1 MRIHIT
7 DYETQ
12 NHEYLGNVASPLHP
26 DNYIVEEAGEDIIIG
41 GESVQ
46 YMPRWFQRYDSKEEW
61 LEKNQGIRI
70 HPDTKIIVA
79 HNLAYEA
86 SWWLTY
92 FKDEFMAFLKRGG
105 RVYCTAYA
113 HYLLSNQQDTYP
125 ALDDVAPIYGGSHKV
140 DGIKA
145 LWEAGVLTADI
156 DPELLH
162 TYLYGPEGDIA
173 NTTKVFLGTWERLR
187 QRNMLKMAFVRMDA
201 LLYSIF
207 CMHHGLKID
216 REKAQLLKKEN
227 EDALEVAR
235 SKLVDLLPAD
245 LPEVAASQF
254 SWSSD
259 YNVSALIFGGAFK
272 YVDRVPRTDADGEL
286 IYKKAE
292 GPFFKDGKEKY
303 VLPESACEFDEEVGL
318 WYDPARKIHQ
328 ARYTAGKNKGQ
339 PKFEKYVTDEVD
351 TKNGDLLYTMPG
363 LLTPDNRDTLEEAMS
378 GEWTGKRSLPCGTPV
393 YSTAGDVLDVL
404 AAHDVPG
411 CKLLQEVAKIDKDL
425 GSFYLKVEYKKDG
438 SVKKTAGMLQYL
450 SEDGFINHTLN
461 HTSTVTGRLSSNKP
475 NLQQLP
481 RGDTSRVKE
490 MFVSRWG
497 DDGLILQ
504 EDYSALETVGLQVL
518 TGDKAL
524 KAALI
529 EGKDMHSLR
538 LASMQDLDYDYVV
551 ARTKDKTH
559 PDHDEWD
566 VMRTHIKP
574 VAFQYQ
580 YGATAY
586 GMAMSTGKT
595 KDFCEQFIA
604 AEKAAFPEVEE
615 WFEGCVFKSVE
626 ETSLKNKPIR
636 LEFGEG
642 RYKMIRWG
650 TYTSPDG
657 TTYQFRQVT
666 KEKWDFIQ
674 KKRVDVSEFRVPQ
687 MRNYPV
693 QGSSGFFVQLSCAML
708 IRYFIK
714 HDFYDGLAL
723 PINTV
728 HDANYF
734 DCHKSVVRKT
744 ALAVEC
750 IMESIPEVMNSYW
763 PEFNCEVP
771 FPVAGGAGESM
782 AVEDCVYSTYNP
794 KKEPELFA
802 ADELVWKQER
812 KEFKRAFLAEKGLEV
827 QF

>member
-1 MRIHIT
+1 MRVHIT

-12 NHEYLGNVASPLHP
+12 NHEHLGNIASPLHP
-26 DNYIVEEAGEDIIIG
+26 ENYIVEEAGEDIIIG
-41 GESVQ
+41 GGEVQ
-46 YMPRWFQRYDSKEEW
+46 YLPRWCQRYESREEW
-61 LEKNQGIRI
+61 LEKNKGIRI
-70 HPDTKIIVA
+70 HEDTQIIVA

-125 ALDDVAPIYGGSHKV
+125 ALDDVAPLYGGSHKI
-140 DGIKA
+140 DGVKA
-145 LWEAGVLTADI
+145 LWEAGVLTSDI

-162 TYLYGPEGDIA
+162 EYLYGPEGDIA
-173 NTTKVFLGTWERLR
+173 NTTKVFLGTWEKLR
-187 QRNMLKMAFVRMDA
+187 KRGMLKMALVRMDA

-216 REKAQLLKKEN
+216 RDKAYTLKEENEKELEKARAE
-227 EDALEVAR
+227 LET
-235 SKLVDLLPAD
+235 LLPEGMPQEAVD
-245 LPEVAASQF
+245 KF

-259 YNVSALIFGGAFK
+259 YNLSALLFGGPMK
-272 YVDRVPRTDADGEL
+272 YPARVERTDSEGNL

-303 VLPESACEFDEEVGL
+303 VLPESKCEWDEEVGL
-318 WYDPARKIHQ
+318 WYDPERKIHQ
-328 ARYTAGKNKGQ
+328 ARYTAGKNKGE

-351 TKNGDLLYTMPG
+351 TKNGDLLFEMPG
-363 LLTPDNRDTLEEAMS
+363 LIDEDNRVKLADAMAN
-378 GEWTGKRSLPCGTPV
+378 EWTGKRTLPDGSPV
-393 YSTAGDVLDVL
+393 YSTSGDVLDVL

-411 CKLLQEVAKIDKDL
+411 AKLLQHVAKVDKDL
-425 GSFYLKVEYKKDG
+425 GAFYLKVDYKKDG
-438 SVKKTAGMLQYL
+438 TVKKTTGMLQYL
-450 SEDGFINHTLN
+450 SEDDFINHTLN

-490 MFVSRWG
+490 MFVSRFG
-497 DDGLILQ
+497 DDGVVLQ

-518 TGDKAL
+518 TGDQNL
-524 KAALI
+524 KAALL
-529 EGKDMHSLR
+529 EGKDMHSIR
-538 LASMQDLDYDYVV
+538 LASMEGLDYEYVV
-551 ARTKDKTH
+551 ARTKDHSH
-559 PDHDEWD
+559 PDHSEWD
-566 VMRTHIKP
+566 VKRTHIKP

-586 GMAMSTGKT
+586 GMAMSTGKS
-595 KDFCEQFIA
+595 KDFCEQFIQ
-604 AEKAAFPEVEE
+604 AEKTAFPEVEE

-626 ETSLKNKPIR
+626 DTSLTNKPIR

-650 TYTSPDG
+650 TFTTPDG
-657 TTYQFRQVT
+657 TTYQFRQQT
-666 KEKWDFIQ
+666 KQKWDSI
-674 KKRVDVSEFRVPQ
+674 KKKHVDMSEFRIPQ

-693 QGSSGFFVQLSCAML
+693 QGTSGFFVQLSCAML

-714 HDFYDGLAL
+714 HDFYNGLAL

-734 DCHKSVVRKT
+734 DCHKSVLRQT

-771 FPVAGGAGESM
+771 FPVAGGAGPSM
-782 AVEDCVYSTYNP
+782 AVEACVYSEHNP
-794 KKEPELFA
+794 KTEPELYK
-802 ADELVWKQER
+802 ADKEKWMQER
-812 KEFKRAFLAEKGLEV
+812 RDFKREFLAEKGIEV